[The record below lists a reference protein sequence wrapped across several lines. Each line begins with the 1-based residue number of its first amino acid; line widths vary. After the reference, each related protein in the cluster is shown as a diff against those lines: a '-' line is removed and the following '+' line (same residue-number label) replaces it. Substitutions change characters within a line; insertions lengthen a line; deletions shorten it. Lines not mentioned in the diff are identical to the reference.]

1 MEATR
6 QRIAEHPPGF
16 TPTPRHPSRAMA
28 GLLLAAHRHEDFEV
42 LAASPGKVKVPSRSK
57 PGNFWTVDADSPHHA
72 CPCPIYRFGDA
83 RTGIRLL
90 CHHVTAAE
98 LVLLFR
104 KAAPGVSF
112 RIERRHD
119 SRLGL
124 VTFDVI
130 ERSCD
135 YPAGH
140 CWSAALSLEAALLDV
155 VDAMQERIAQAG
167 SG

>member
-6 QRIAEHPPGF
+6 VRVMHSLPGF

-28 GLLLAAHRHEDFEV
+28 GLLLAAHRYEDFEV
-42 LAASPGKVKVPSRSK
+42 LDSGPVRVPSASTPDLK
-57 PGNFWTVDADSPHHA
+57 YTVDLAGGLYSA
-72 CPCPIYRFGDA
+72 GTCTCPFWRFGDGRWKA
-83 RTGIRLL
+83 VDK
-90 CHHVTAAE
+90 HVVAAE
-98 LVLLFR
+98 FAVRFR
-104 KAAPGVSF
+104 EAAPGVSF

-130 ERSCD
+130 ERSDD
-135 YPAGH
+135 YPAGR
-140 CWSAALSLEAALLDV
+140 CWSAAPSFEGALLDV